1 MPQAILNQILEQLQ
15 TLEPAELQQLNQAV
29 QNRLENLQPANHA
42 NFYSDLLTSGL
53 IRQIKSPSSQQPS
66 RSLIEVQ
73 GEPVSRTII
82 EERR

>member
-15 TLEPAELQQLNQAV
+15 TLEPTELQQLNRAV
-29 QNRLENLQPANHA
+29 QNHLATQQLANHA

-53 IRQIKSPSSQQPS
+53 IRQIKPPASSQPS
-66 RSLIEVQ
+66 RSLIQVQ
-73 GEPVSRTII
+73 GEPISSTIL